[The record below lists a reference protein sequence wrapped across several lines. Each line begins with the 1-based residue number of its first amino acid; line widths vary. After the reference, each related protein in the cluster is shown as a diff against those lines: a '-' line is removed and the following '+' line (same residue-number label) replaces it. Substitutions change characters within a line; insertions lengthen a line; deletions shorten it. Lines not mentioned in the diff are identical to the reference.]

1 MISPKRGERLA
12 ASVVGRFCL
21 KIGCRFL
28 IIKASFIC
36 YGGIVMIGKICR
48 ERIFTIIIC
57 IVCMT
62 GIPVLRIS
70 AFADGEGAIQEE
82 TVVTLSWENSDIVVG
97 TTEWNDHS
105 VPIHTEDIGMGNR
118 KVYDFVGVTLF
129 DLMKLAGADECTKAL
144 VKSTD
149 GLIGEVSAEDIRNY
163 DIALVNGYADG
174 KPIKADAGGPLK
186 IVFPVTEHPELKD
199 RYTVRAWQWY
209 VCEVAFTRQQAD
221 VSAKEA
227 DRQSANAIS
236 ENSGTQ
242 SITESPGESVTQ
254 TANVSSEKFGHADQ
268 CVIIILD
275 GFSSNYLSR
284 LGTDSSL
291 AGIAQEGACCLTARS
306 TYPSHTCTN
315 HATIMTGVGAAKH
328 GIVGND
334 HLGEDGISSV
344 RNIQPE
350 MIRVPTLVQIA
361 SAEGKK
367 TAFVSGK
374 DNMVTLFS
382 EALDV
387 GVSNKRLKEYL
398 TIPPELS
405 DSNDND
411 EYFQYNMDLA
421 DWVFESLFTVLE
433 KEKPDLTVVNIQS
446 TDYIGHRFGPDS
458 KEMTACLEALDER
471 IGELVRKMDKAGMLE
486 DTAVIVTADHGMTT
500 SEKAIPLTALSFMNF
515 PTAGAVID
523 GRNGYIWYGSEERDA
538 VISFYENVEGVRN
551 VFERD
556 SDEAETLNVN
566 AADGPDLF
574 LETEPGYV
582 FLPEPMIGLYHGQ
595 HGSRD
600 DSDMI
605 IPIICIGSGI
615 PSGVGIESC
624 DLRCI
629 APVVC
634 HLMSLPSGNF
644 DLGIPALLETQ
655 DRTILG

>member
-1 MISPKRGERLA
+1 
-12 ASVVGRFCL
+12 
-21 KIGCRFL
+21 
-28 IIKASFIC
+28 
-36 YGGIVMIGKICR
+36 MIGKICR

-57 IVCMT
+57 IVCIIC
-62 GIPVLRIS
+62 IPVLRMS
-70 AFADGEGAIQEE
+70 AFADDVGAIQEDV
-82 TVVTLSWENSDIVVG
+82 VVTLIWENSDIDVR
-97 TTEWNDHS
+97 TTEWNEHA
-105 VPIHTEDIGMGNR
+105 VQIHTEDIGMGNG

-149 GLIGEVSAEDIRNY
+149 GLIGEVSPEDIRNY
-163 DIALVNGYADG
+163 DIALVCSYADG
-174 KPIKADAGGPLK
+174 RPIKADAGGPLK

-199 RYTVRAWQWY
+199 RYTVRSWQWY
-209 VCEVAFTRQQAD
+209 VCEVAFIRQQAD
-221 VSAKEA
+221 VSPERK
-227 DRQSANAIS
+227 DRQSASAVS
-236 ENSGTQ
+236 ENSVTQ
-242 SITESPGESVTQ
+242 SITEFPGDSVRQ
-254 TANVSSEKFGHADQ
+254 TANVSSEKFGHADK
-268 CVIIILD
+268 CVIVILD

-284 LGTDSSL
+284 LGPDSSL
-291 AGIAQEGACCLTARS
+291 AGISQKGACCLAARS
-306 TYPSHTCTN
+306 TYPTHTCTN

-334 HLGEDGISSV
+334 RLGEDGMSSV

-350 MIRVPTLVQIA
+350 MIRVPTLYQIA
-361 SAEGKK
+361 STAGKK

-405 DSNDND
+405 DSNNND
-411 EYFQYNMDLA
+411 EYFHYNMDLA

-446 TDYIGHRFGPDS
+446 TDYIAHRFGPDS
-458 KEMTACLEALDER
+458 KEMTACLEAVDER
-471 IGELVRKMDKAGMLE
+471 LGELYRKMEKTGMLG

-500 SEKAIPLTALSFMNF
+500 SEKAIPLMALSFMNF

-523 GRNGYIWYGSEERDA
+523 GRNGYIWYGREERDA
-538 VISFYENVEGVRN
+538 VIQFYENIEGIRN
-551 VFERD
+551 VFERG
-556 SDEAETLNVN
+556 SDEAGTLNVN
-566 AADGPDLF
+566 DADAPDLF

-605 IPIICIGSGI
+605 IPIICFGSGI
-615 PSGVGIESC
+615 PFGTGIESC

-634 HLMSLPSGNF
+634 HLMSLPSGDF
-644 DLGIPALLETQ
+644 DLGIPALLEIQ
-655 DRTILG
+655 DRTIFG

>member
-1 MISPKRGERLA
+1 
-12 ASVVGRFCL
+12 
-21 KIGCRFL
+21 
-28 IIKASFIC
+28 
-36 YGGIVMIGKICR
+36 MIGKICR
-48 ERIFTIIIC
+48 ERFFAIIIC
-57 IVCMT
+57 IVCIVCIT
-62 GIPVLRIS
+62 ALRMS
-70 AFADGEGAIQEE
+70 AFADGDGTIQEE
-82 TVVTLSWENSDIVVG
+82 TVVTLIWENSDIDVG
-97 TTEWNDHS
+97 TTEWNEHS
-105 VPIHTEDIGMGNR
+105 VEIHTEDIGMGNG

-149 GLIGEVSAEDIRNY
+149 GMIGEVSAEDIRNH
-163 DIALVNGYADG
+163 DIALVCGYADG

-199 RYTVRAWQWY
+199 RYTVRSWQWY
-209 VCEVAFTRQQAD
+209 VCAVEFIRQQTD
-221 VSAKEA
+221 VSAEVTN
-227 DRQSANAIS
+227 RPSARAVPENTVTQQIS
-236 ENSGTQ
+236 E
-242 SITESPGESVTQ
+242 SPVDPVRQ
-254 TANVSSEKFGHADQ
+254 DAHVSSEQFGRADK

-284 LGTDSSL
+284 LGPESSL
-291 AGIAQEGACCLTARS
+291 AGISLKGACCLTARS
-306 TYPSHTCTN
+306 TYPAHTCTN

-334 HLGEDGISSV
+334 RLGEDGISSV

-350 MIRVPTLVQIA
+350 LIRVPTLYQIA
-361 SAEGKK
+361 SAAGKK

-387 GVSNKRLKEYL
+387 GVSNKRLKDYL
-398 TIPPELS
+398 TVPPELS
-405 DSNDND
+405 DSNNND
-411 EYFQYNMDLA
+411 EYFHYNMDLA

-433 KEKPDLTVVNIQS
+433 KETPDLTVVNIQS
-446 TDYIGHRFGPDS
+446 TDYIAHRFGPDS
-458 KEMTACLEALDER
+458 EEMTACLGAVDKQL
-471 IGELVRKMDKAGMLE
+471 GELYRKMEKTGMLE
-486 DTAVIVTADHGMTT
+486 DTAVIITADHGMTP
-500 SEKAIPLTALSFMNF
+500 SEKAIPLMALSYMNF

-523 GRNGYIWYGSEERDA
+523 GRNGYIWYGSEDRDS
-538 VISFYENVEGVRN
+538 VIQYFKNIEGIRN

-556 SDEAETLNVN
+556 SDEADTLNVN
-566 AADGPDLF
+566 DADAPDLF

-600 DSDMI
+600 DSDII
-605 IPIICIGSGI
+605 IPIICFGSGI
-615 PSGVGIESC
+615 PSGTGIEPS

-634 HLMSLPSGNF
+634 HLMNLPSGGF
-644 DLGIPALLETQ
+644 DLGIPALLEIQ
-655 DRTILG
+655 DRAILEQGS